1 MFDTNRRFLPVQAT
15 IEEMPRVDGTKAF
28 VSANAIAAL
37 GCFAAAIAHPAVS
50 GSGKFLCYL
59 AVVLLASAL
68 KVTLPGIDGTLSVSF
83 IFLFLGIL
91 EMTYSETL
99 LMVVAAVFVQSYWH
113 SSKRL
118 KPIQVTFNFSQLTV
132 ATTAAYCTFKFLS
145 VHVLREQRPLALAC
159 AAIVYF
165 LFNTCAMATVIS
177 LTGKKSIR
185 QVWTEGYLWFFPY
198 YLIGAAIAGFVSYL
212 NRQIGWQTALLTL
225 PVVYVVYRSYRLY
238 VGNLEDGKVHAEEMS
253 HLHLRTIEALALAI
267 EAKDHTTHEHLQRV
281 RVYAME
287 VAKELCLTDGE
298 MEALRAASLLH
309 DIGKLA
315 VPEHIISKPGKLT
328 PEEFERMKIHPII
341 GAEILE
347 QVRFPYPVVPIVRS
361 HHEKWD
367 GSGYPGG
374 LKGEEI
380 PIGARILSAVDCLD
394 ALASHRQYRPALPL
408 DQAMAQVVAES
419 GSSFDPQVVK
429 ILQERYVE
437 LEKLAHEKEK
447 ERSLKLSV
455 DVKVERGLAPAAG
468 FEQDHEPAA
477 QKDDDHNKDYLS
489 SIAAA
494 REEAQILFE
503 LSHDLGTSLRLDDT
517 LSMFSVRLKRLVSYD
532 AMAVYVK
539 YGKVLTAEYV
549 SGDNFRL
556 FSSLRIPLGEGLSG
570 WVAHNNKAIVNGN
583 PSVEPGYLNDPT
595 KFSSLRS
602 ALAVPLQ
609 GEGDVLAV
617 LALYRSEQDA
627 FTQDHLRIVL
637 SASSKLGFTIENAL
651 KFREAEDS
659 ATTDFLTG
667 LPNTRSLYR
676 HLGAELSRCK
686 RANSPLT
693 VLVLD
698 LDGFKQVND
707 RFGHIEGNNL
717 LRVFAAALKDSLREY
732 DYAARIGGD
741 EFVIVAP
748 GLAPEAVMEISE
760 RLQMAASSVGSAVCG
775 RTGLSVSI
783 GKASYPTDGEDAET
797 LLSAADHSMYQMK
810 RSRRASAEEQV
821 VS

>member
-1 MFDTNRRFLPVQAT
+1 MVRADV
-15 IEEMPRVDGTKAF
+15 TKAF
-28 VSANAIAAL
+28 VLANALAAL
-37 GCFAAAIAHPAVS
+37 GCFAAAIAHPALS
-50 GSGKFLCYL
+50 ASQYGEFLCYFF
-59 AVVLLASAL
+59 VVLLTSTL

-83 IFLFLGIL
+83 IFLFLGML
-91 EMTYSETL
+91 EMTYAAIL
-99 LMVVAAVFVQSYWH
+99 ILGVASVFVQCYWH
-113 SSKRL
+113 SARRL
-118 KPIQVTFNFSQLTV
+118 KPIQVIFNLSQLTV
-132 ATTAAYCTFKFLS
+132 STTAAYCTFKWLGL
-145 VHVLREQRPLALAC
+145 HILQQQRPLALAC
-159 AAIVYF
+159 ASIVYF
-165 LFNTCAMATVIS
+165 LFNTFAMATILS

-185 QVWTEGYLWFFPY
+185 QVWIEGYVWSFPY
-198 YLIGAAIAGFVSYL
+198 YLIGAAIAGLVSYL
-212 NRQIGWQTALLTL
+212 NRQIGWQTALLAL
-225 PVVYVVYRSYRLY
+225 PAIYVVYRSYRLY
-238 VGNLEDGKVHAEEMS
+238 VGKLEDGKVHAEEMS

-287 VAKELCLTDGE
+287 VAKELRLTNE
-298 MEALRAASLLH
+298 EIEALRAASLLH

-347 QVRFPYPVVPIVRS
+347 QVRFPYPVAPIVLS

-367 GSGYPGG
+367 GSGYPRG

-408 DQAMAQVVAES
+408 DQAMAQVIAES
-419 GSSFDPQVVK
+419 GTSFDPQVVE
-429 ILQERYVE
+429 ILRERYVE
-437 LEKLAHEKEK
+437 LEKLAHEQDD
-447 ERSLKLSV
+447 ERPAKLSV

-468 FEQDHEPAA
+468 FETHEDSLEP
-477 QKDDDHNKDYLS
+477 QGETSDYLS
-489 SIAAA
+489 SIATA
-494 REEAQILFE
+494 RQEAQILFE

-517 LSMFSVRLKRLVSYD
+517 LSMFSVRLKRLVAYD
-532 AMAVYVK
+532 AMAVYVR
-539 YGKVLTAEYV
+539 YGKLLTAEYV

-556 FSSLRIPLGEGLSG
+556 FSSLKIPVGEGLSG
-570 WVAHNNKAIVNGN
+570 WVAHNSKPIVNGN

-602 ALAVPLQ
+602 ALAVPLR
-609 GEGDVLAV
+609 GESEVVGV
-617 LALYRSEQDA
+617 LALYRTAQDA

-637 SASSKLGFTIENAL
+637 NASSKLGFTIENAV

-676 HLGAELSRCK
+676 HLEAELSRCK
-686 RANSPLT
+686 RSNSPLS

-698 LDGFKQVND
+698 LDGFKQIND

-717 LRVFAAALKDSLREY
+717 LRMFAAALKDTCREY

-748 GLAPEAVMEISE
+748 GMPPKAVAEIVE
-760 RLQMAASSVGSAVCG
+760 RLQATAADVGNEVCAPYVLTVSVGE
-775 RTGLSVSI
+775 
-783 GKASYPTDGEDAET
+783 ASYPADGEDAET
-797 LLSAADHSMYQMK
+797 LLSAADQSMYDMK
-810 RSRRASAEEQV
+810 RARHATDTDKDHSL
-821 VS
+821 

>member
-1 MFDTNRRFLPVQAT
+1 MVRADV
-15 IEEMPRVDGTKAF
+15 TKAF
-28 VSANAIAAL
+28 VLANALAAL
-37 GCFAAAIAHPAVS
+37 GCFAAAIAHPALS
-50 GSGKFLCYL
+50 ASQYGEFLCYFF
-59 AVVLLASAL
+59 VVLLTSTL

-83 IFLFLGIL
+83 IFLFLGML
-91 EMTYSETL
+91 EMTYAAIL
-99 LMVVAAVFVQSYWH
+99 ILGVASVFVQCYWH
-113 SSKRL
+113 SARRL
-118 KPIQVTFNFSQLTV
+118 KPIQVIFNLSQLTV
-132 ATTAAYCTFKFLS
+132 STTVAYCTFKWLGL
-145 VHVLREQRPLALAC
+145 HILQQQRPLALAC
-159 AAIVYF
+159 ASIVYF
-165 LFNTCAMATVIS
+165 LFNTFAMATILS

-185 QVWTEGYLWFFPY
+185 QVWIDGYVWSFPY
-198 YLIGAAIAGFVSYL
+198 YLIGAAIAGLVSYL
-212 NRQIGWQTALLTL
+212 NRQIGWQTALLAL
-225 PVVYVVYRSYRLY
+225 PAIYVVYRSYRLY
-238 VGNLEDGKVHAEEMS
+238 VGKLEDGKVHAEEMS

-287 VAKELCLTDGE
+287 VAKELRLTNE
-298 MEALRAASLLH
+298 EIEALRAASLLH

-347 QVRFPYPVVPIVRS
+347 QVRFPYPVAPIVLS

-367 GSGYPGG
+367 GSGYPRG

-408 DQAMAQVVAES
+408 DQAMAQVTAES
-419 GSSFDPQVVK
+419 GTSFDPRVVN

-437 LEKLAHEKEK
+437 LEKLAHEQDD
-447 ERSLKLSV
+447 ERPAKLSV

-468 FEQDHEPAA
+468 FETHEDSIEQPAG
-477 QKDDDHNKDYLS
+477 KTSDYLS

-494 REEAQILFE
+494 RQEAQILFE

-517 LSMFSVRLKRLVSYD
+517 LSMFSVRLKRLVAYD
-532 AMAVYVK
+532 AMAVYVR
-539 YGKVLTAEYV
+539 YGKLLTAEYV

-556 FSSLRIPLGEGLSG
+556 FSSLKIPVGEGLSG
-570 WVAHNNKAIVNGN
+570 WVAHNSKPIVNGN

-602 ALAVPLQ
+602 ALAVPLR
-609 GEGDVLAV
+609 GESEVVGV
-617 LALYRSEQDA
+617 LALYRTAQDA

-637 SASSKLGFTIENAL
+637 NASSKLGFTIENAV

-676 HLGAELSRCK
+676 HLEAELSRCK
-686 RANSPLT
+686 RSNSPLS

-698 LDGFKQVND
+698 LDGFKQIND

-717 LRVFAAALKDSLREY
+717 LRMFAAALKDTCREY

-748 GLAPEAVMEISE
+748 GMPPKAVAEIVE
-760 RLQMAASSVGSAVCG
+760 RLQATAADVGNEVCAPYVLTVSVGE
-775 RTGLSVSI
+775 
-783 GKASYPTDGEDAET
+783 ASYPTDGDDAET
-797 LLSAADHSMYQMK
+797 LLSAADQSMYDMK
-810 RSRRASAEEQV
+810 RTRHATDTDKDHSV
-821 VS
+821 

>member
-1 MFDTNRRFLPVQAT
+1 ML
-15 IEEMPRVDGTKAF
+15 RVDGTKAF
-28 VSANAIAAL
+28 VCLNAFAAL
-37 GCFAAAIAHPAVS
+37 GCFAAALVHPAFS
-50 GSGKFLCYL
+50 GSGEYFCYF
-59 AVVLLASAL
+59 AIVLLGSTL

-83 IFLFLGIL
+83 IFLFLGML
-91 EMTYSETL
+91 EMSLAETL
-99 LMVVAAVFVQSYWH
+99 ALGVASVFVQSYWH

-118 KPIQVTFNFSQLTV
+118 KPIHVIFNISQLTV
-132 ATTAAYCTFKFLS
+132 ATSAAFRSFQWLS
-145 VHVLREQRPLALAC
+145 GHALREQRPLALAG
-159 AAIVYF
+159 AASVYF
-165 LFNTCAMATVIS
+165 LLNTCAMAMVIS
-177 LTGKKSIR
+177 LSDRKSVKK
-185 QVWTEGYLWFFPY
+185 VWIDGYLWSFPY
-198 YLIGAAIAGFVSYL
+198 YLIGAAIAGFVNYL
-212 NRQIGWQTALLTL
+212 NREIGWQTSLLTL
-225 PVVYVVYRSYRLY
+225 PVIYVVYRSYRLY
-238 VGNLEDGKVHAEEMS
+238 VGKLEDGKVHAEEMS

-287 VAKELCLTDGE
+287 VAKELRLSNE
-298 MEALRAASLLH
+298 EIEALQAASLLH

-347 QVRFPYPVVPIVRS
+347 QVSFPYPVAPIVLC

-367 GSGYPGG
+367 GSGYPRG

-437 LEKLAHEKEK
+437 LEKLAYEKEE

-455 DVKVERGLAPAAG
+455 DVKVKRGLAPAAG

-477 QKDDDHNKDYLS
+477 QKDDDHNNDYLS

-532 AMAVYVK
+532 AMAVYVR
-539 YGKVLTAEYV
+539 YGKVLTPEYV

-556 FSSLRIPLGEGLSG
+556 FSSLKIPVGEGLSG
-570 WVAHNNKAIVNGN
+570 WVAHNNKPIVNGN

-602 ALAVPLQ
+602 ALAIPL
-609 GEGDVLAV
+609 EGVNGVIGVLA
-617 LALYRSEQDA
+617 
-627 FTQDHLRIVL
+627 
-637 SASSKLGFTIENAL
+637 
-651 KFREAEDS
+651 
-659 ATTDFLTG
+659 
-667 LPNTRSLYR
+667 
-676 HLGAELSRCK
+676 
-686 RANSPLT
+686 
-693 VLVLD
+693 
-698 LDGFKQVND
+698 
-707 RFGHIEGNNL
+707 
-717 LRVFAAALKDSLREY
+717 
-732 DYAARIGGD
+732 
-741 EFVIVAP
+741 
-748 GLAPEAVMEISE
+748 
-760 RLQMAASSVGSAVCG
+760 
-775 RTGLSVSI
+775 
-783 GKASYPTDGEDAET
+783 
-797 LLSAADHSMYQMK
+797 
-810 RSRRASAEEQV
+810 
-821 VS
+821 